1 MPNKEISMKRMKLCF
16 AALAL
21 CAMAVSCKKADKT
34 DTPMAAE
41 QSLYERGLALASE
54 VYECA
59 ASKELLDIMM
69 SGYGR
74 EAIQNEGE
82 AVKKSE
88 PTTCYELH
96 PDYESFMSLV
106 TEEED
111 WYESLPPAA
120 RKRVEQNLFSSFF
133 NYNMNVRGAT
143 YVALGSVLTATA
155 LFDSSELQASTTYLY
170 VFKSSYPV
178 LVTFTKGE
186 GNAILASASLVFAE
200 DLINASSAETI
211 TETLFTNPF
220 YRVDCSVTQV
230 R

>member
-1 MPNKEISMKRMKLCF
+1 MKRMKLCF
-16 AALAL
+16 VTIAALAL
-21 CAMAVSCKKADKT
+21 CAMAVSCKKADK
-34 DTPMAAE
+34 PNASMALE

-59 ASKELLDIMM
+59 ASKELLGIM
-69 SGYGR
+69 SGYGW
-74 EAIQNEGE
+74 ETLQSEGE

-88 PTTCYELH
+88 PTVCYELR
-96 PDYESFMSLV
+96 PDYESFMSSV

-111 WYESLPPAA
+111 WYKSLPSGV
-120 RKRVEQNLFSSFF
+120 RKRAEQNLFSSFF

-143 YVALGSVLTATA
+143 YVALGAVLTATA
-155 LFDSSELQASTTYLY
+155 LFDSTELQADTTYLY

-186 GNAILASASLVFAE
+186 GNAVLANASFVFAE
-200 DLINASSAETI
+200 DLINASSAETV
-211 TETLFTNPF
+211 TETLFTNPL
-220 YRVDCSVTQV
+220 YHVDCSVTQV

>member
-1 MPNKEISMKRMKLCF
+1 MNMKKKSIVTI

-21 CAMAVSCKKADKT
+21 CAMAVSCKKADKA

-59 ASKELLDIMM
+59 ASKELLDFMM
-69 SGYGR
+69 YDTGW
-74 EAIQNEGE
+74 ETIQSEGE
-82 AVKKSE
+82 AVKESE
-88 PTTCYELH
+88 PTACYELR
-96 PDYESFMSLV
+96 PDYESFIALA
-106 TEEED
+106 TEEAD
-111 WYESLPPAA
+111 WYESLSPAA
-120 RKRVEQNLFSSFF
+120 RKRAEQNLPSSIF
-133 NYNMNVRGAT
+133 NYNGNVRGVT
-143 YVALGSVLTATA
+143 YLVLGTVLTATA
-155 LFDSSELQASTTYLY
+155 LFDSIELQASTTYLY

-186 GNAILASASLVFAE
+186 GNAILANASLVFAE
-200 DLINASSAETI
+200 NLINASSAETV

-220 YRVDCSVTQV
+220 YHLDCSVTQV

>member
-1 MPNKEISMKRMKLCF
+1 MKRMKLCF
-16 AALAL
+16 AAIAALAL
-21 CAMAVSCKKADKT
+21 CAMAVSCKKENET
-34 DTPMAAE
+34 DAPITAE
-41 QSLYERGLALASE
+41 QSLYERGLGLASE

-59 ASKELLDIMM
+59 TSKELLDIMM

-88 PTTCYELH
+88 PTACYELH

-143 YVALGSVLTATA
+143 YVALGAVLTATA
-155 LFDSSELQASTTYLY
+155 LFDSTELQASTTYLY
-170 VFKSSYPV
+170 MFKSSYPV

-186 GNAILASASLVFAE
+186 GNAVLANASLVFAE

-220 YRVDCSVTQV
+220 YHMDCSVTQV

>member
-1 MPNKEISMKRMKLCF
+1 MKRMKLCF
-16 AALAL
+16 VTIAALAL
-21 CAMAVSCKKADKT
+21 CAMAVSCKKADKAN
-34 DTPMAAE
+34 TPMAAE

-96 PDYESFMSLV
+96 PDYESFIALA
-106 TEEED
+106 TEEAD
-111 WYESLPPAA
+111 WYESLSPAA
-120 RKRVEQNLFSSFF
+120 RKRAEQGLFSSFF
-133 NYNMNVRGAT
+133 NYNMSVRGVT
-143 YVALGSVLTATA
+143 YLALSSALTATA
-155 LFDSSELQASTTYLY
+155 LFDSSELQADTTYLY
-170 VFKSSYPV
+170 VFKTSYPV
-178 LVTFTKGE
+178 LVTFIKGE
-186 GNAILASASLVFAE
+186 GNAILANASLVFAE
-200 DLINASSAETI
+200 NLINASSAETV
-211 TETLFTNPF
+211 TETLFTNPL
-220 YRVDCSVTQV
+220 YHVDCSVTQV

>member
-1 MPNKEISMKRMKLCF
+1 MKRMKLWF

-21 CAMAVSCKKADKT
+21 CAMAVSCKKADKA

-59 ASKELLDIMM
+59 ASKELLGIM
-69 SGYGR
+69 SGYGW
-74 EAIQNEGE
+74 ETLQSEGE

-88 PTTCYELH
+88 PTVCYELR
-96 PDYESFMSLV
+96 PDYESFMSSV

-111 WYESLPPAA
+111 WYKSLPSGV
-120 RKRVEQNLFSSFF
+120 RKRAEQGLFSSVF
-133 NYNMNVRGAT
+133 NYNMSVRG
-143 YVALGSVLTATA
+143 VPHLALSSALTATA

-186 GNAILASASLVFAE
+186 GNAVLASASLVFAE

-211 TETLFTNPF
+211 TETLFANPF
-220 YRVDCSVTQV
+220 YHLDCSVTQV

>member
-1 MPNKEISMKRMKLCF
+1 MNMKKKAIVTI

-21 CAMAVSCKKADKT
+21 CAMAVSCKNADKP
-34 DTPMAAE
+34 DTPITAE

-88 PTTCYELH
+88 PTACYELH
-96 PDYESFMSLV
+96 PDYESFILSV

-111 WYESLPPAA
+111 WYKSLPSGV
-120 RKRVEQNLFSSFF
+120 RKRAEQGLFSSAF
-133 NYNMNVRGAT
+133 NYNMSVRGVT
-143 YVALGSVLTATA
+143 YLALSSALTATA
-155 LFDSSELQASTTYLY
+155 LFDSTELQASTTYLY

-178 LVTFTKGE
+178 LVSFTKGE
-186 GNAILASASLVFAE
+186 GNAVLANASLVFAE
-200 DLINASSAETI
+200 DLINASSAETV

-220 YRVDCSVTQV
+220 YHVDCSVTQV

>member
-1 MPNKEISMKRMKLCF
+1 MNMKKKSIVTI

-34 DTPMAAE
+34 DTLMAAE

-59 ASKELLDIMM
+59 ASKELLDFMM
-69 SGYGR
+69 YDTGW
-74 EAIQNEGE
+74 ETIQSEGE
-82 AVKKSE
+82 TVKKSE
-88 PTTCYELH
+88 PTACYELR
-96 PDYESFMSLV
+96 PDYESFIASA
-106 TEEED
+106 TEEAD
-111 WYESLPPAA
+111 WYESLPSAA
-120 RKRVEQNLFSSFF
+120 RKRAEQNLPSSIF
-133 NYNMNVRGAT
+133 NYNGNVRGVT
-143 YVALGSVLTATA
+143 YLVLGTVLTATA
-155 LFDSSELQASTTYLY
+155 LFDSIELQASTTYLY

-186 GNAILASASLVFAE
+186 GNAVLASASLVFAE

-211 TETLFTNPF
+211 TETLFTHPF
-220 YRVDCSVTQV
+220 YHVDCSVTQV

>member
-1 MPNKEISMKRMKLCF
+1 MPSKEISMKRIKLCF

-59 ASKELLDIMM
+59 ASKELLDFMM
-69 SGYGR
+69 SDYGWDTL
-74 EAIQNEGE
+74 QSEGE

-88 PTTCYELH
+88 PTACYELH
-96 PDYESFMSLV
+96 PDYESFILSV

-111 WYESLPPAA
+111 WYKSLPSGV
-120 RKRVEQNLFSSFF
+120 RKRIEQGLFSSVF
-133 NYNMNVRGAT
+133 NYNMSVRGVT
-143 YVALGSVLTATA
+143 YLALSSALTATA
-155 LFDSSELQASTTYLY
+155 LFDSSELQADTTYLY
-170 VFKSSYPV
+170 VFKTSYPV
-178 LVTFTKGE
+178 LVTFIKGE
-186 GNAILASASLVFAE
+186 GNAILANASLVFAE
-200 DLINASSAETI
+200 NLINASSAETV
-211 TETLFTNPF
+211 TETLFTNPL
-220 YRVDCSVTQV
+220 YHVDCSVTQV

>member
-1 MPNKEISMKRMKLCF
+1 MNMKKKAIVTI

-21 CAMAVSCKKADKT
+21 CAMAVSCKKADKAN
-34 DTPMAAE
+34 TPMAAE

-59 ASKELLDIMM
+59 ASKELLDFMM
-69 SGYGR
+69 SDYGW
-74 EAIQNEGE
+74 ETLQSEGE

-88 PTTCYELH
+88 PTACYELR
-96 PDYESFMSLV
+96 PDYESFIALA
-106 TEEED
+106 TEEAD
-111 WYESLPPAA
+111 WYESLSPAA
-120 RKRVEQNLFSSFF
+120 RKRAEQNLFSSFF

-170 VFKSSYPV
+170 VFKSSFPI

-186 GNAILASASLVFAE
+186 GNAVLANASLVFAE
-200 DLINASSAETI
+200 NLINASSAETI

-220 YRVDCSVTQV
+220 YHVDCSVTQV

>member
-21 CAMAVSCKKADKT
+21 CAMAVSCKKADKA
-34 DTPMAAE
+34 DTPITAE

-59 ASKELLDIMM
+59 ASKELLGIM
-69 SGYGR
+69 SGYGW
-74 EAIQNEGE
+74 ETLQSEGE

-88 PTTCYELH
+88 PTACYELH
-96 PDYESFMSLV
+96 PDYESFIALA

-111 WYESLPPAA
+111 WYKSLPSGV
-120 RKRVEQNLFSSFF
+120 RKRAEQNLFRSFF
-133 NYNMNVRGAT
+133 NYNMNARGAT
-143 YVALGSVLTATA
+143 YVALGAVLTATA
-155 LFDSSELQASTTYLY
+155 LFDSTELQASTTYLY

-186 GNAILASASLVFAE
+186 GNAVLANASLVFAE
-200 DLINASSAETI
+200 DLINTSSAETI

-220 YRVDCSVTQV
+220 YHVDCSVTQV